1 MPLHTSHALLYGPI
15 LCESALI
22 NSHITFCSLLC
33 CTIFQYTVQ
42 QQQILSVGDDMA
54 EFRDLF
60 FKHYPFLIANAVH
73 CGFFY
78 LCPGT
83 RHLYG
88 TSFKRILYLEC
99 VRLLTGVDV
108 MPVSILDTRAKLF
121 PEEAHEDVTAANVT
135 STSAAATA
143 SSGLDYLPPLLNHA
157 ATSANGTTNMILHN
171 ASNSGNNSTSSATVS
186 VPHSTGDV
194 GSYHGGVLSEYDKQH
209 HGDNS
214 VHSIVSDASSLMSG
228 SSNSSAAH
236 SRGNYYFSG
245 RKEHYRP
252 VYHRPHCDGDTSQQ
266 QQATGASSN
275 STASTTTTCKQAA
288 AARRIKSEIA
298 ISVHMKA
305 MSKTYRPQPLGHL
318 TGDRSSLRFKPPVPD
333 NLCALKPH
341 QERTQFD
348 TSQISPMLQAYLRI
362 DDSTAGRRSERIA
375 RTVPVRWCE
384 TGGVDT
390 FRKFP
395 NRKEHHEAI
404 AAQRSKARKE
414 YEQSRYEDEQQ
425 LRAALKKVDAE
436 ETRMLSCGA
445 RQIGL
450 KSLDIT
456 SEQQQ
461 QQQQQQQASSSLIT
475 RARSA
480 Q

>member
-1 MPLHTSHALLYGPI
+1 
-15 LCESALI
+15 
-22 NSHITFCSLLC
+22 
-33 CTIFQYTVQ
+33 
-42 QQQILSVGDDMA
+42 
-54 EFRDLF
+54 
-60 FKHYPFLIANAVH
+60 
-73 CGFFY
+73 
-78 LCPGT
+78 
-83 RHLYG
+83 
-88 TSFKRILYLEC
+88 
-99 VRLLTGVDV
+99 

-121 PEEAHEDVTAANVT
+121 PEEAHEDVTAVNVT

-143 SSGLDYLPPLLNHA
+143 SSDLDYLPPLLNHA

-171 ASNSGNNSTSSATVS
+171 TSNSSNNSTSSATAS
-186 VPHSTGDV
+186 VPHGDC
-194 GSYHGGVLSEYDKQH
+194 GSSYHGGVLSECDKQH
-209 HGDNS
+209 YGDHS
-214 VHSIVSDASSLMSG
+214 AHSIVSDASSLMSNG
-228 SSNSSAAH
+228 GSNSTAH
-236 SRGNYYFSG
+236 NTGNYYFSG
-245 RKEHYRP
+245 KKEHYRP
-252 VYHRPHCDGDTSQQ
+252 VYHRPHCDGETSQQQQ

-275 STASTTTTCKQAA
+275 STVSTTTTCKQAA
-288 AARRIKSEIA
+288 AARRIKNELA

-375 RTVPVRWCE
+375 RTIPVRWCE

-414 YEQSRYEDEQQ
+414 YEKSRYEDEQQ

>member
-1 MPLHTSHALLYGPI
+1 
-15 LCESALI
+15 
-22 NSHITFCSLLC
+22 
-33 CTIFQYTVQ
+33 
-42 QQQILSVGDDMA
+42 MA

-60 FKHYPFLIANAVH
+60 FKHYPFLIANAIH

-135 STSAAATA
+135 STAAAAAAA
-143 SSGLDYLPPLLNHA
+143 SDLDYLPPLLNHA
-157 ATSANGTTNMILHN
+157 ATNANGTTNIILHN
-171 ASNSGNNSTSSATVS
+171 TSNSSDNSTSSATVS
-186 VPHSTGDV
+186 VAHSAGNI
-194 GSYHGGVLSEYDKQH
+194 GSYHGGMLSDYDDKQH
-209 HGDNS
+209 YGDNS
-214 VHSIVSDASSLMSG
+214 AHSIVSDASSLMSG
-228 SSNSSAAH
+228 SSISSAAH
-236 SRGNYYFSG
+236 NTGNYYYFSG
-245 RKEHYRP
+245 KKEHYRP

-266 QQATGASSN
+266 QATVVSSN
-275 STASTTTTCKQAA
+275 STVSTTTTCKQAA
-288 AARRIKSEIA
+288 AARRIKSEIV

-436 ETRMLSCGA
+436 ESRMLSCGA

>member
-1 MPLHTSHALLYGPI
+1 MTL
-15 LCESALI
+15 
-22 NSHITFCSLLC
+22 
-33 CTIFQYTVQ
+33 QYA
-42 QQQILSVGDDMA
+42 QQILSVGDDMA

-88 TSFKRILYLEC
+88 TTFKRILYLEC

-121 PEEAHEDVTAANVT
+121 PEEAHEDVTAVNVT
-135 STSAAATA
+135 STTATA
-143 SSGLDYLPPLLNHA
+143 ASLDLDYLPPLLNHA
-157 ATSANGTTNMILHN
+157 ATSANGNNMILHN
-171 ASNSGNNSTSSATVS
+171 SSNSSSGSTSATVS
-186 VPHSTGDV
+186 VPHSTGYS
-194 GSYHGGVLSEYDKQH
+194 GSYHGGVLSDNNYDKQH
-209 HGDNS
+209 NGNHAYDLNDNS
-214 VHSIVSDASSLMSG
+214 VHSIISDTGSLMS
-228 SSNSSAAH
+228 SSSSSAT
-236 SRGNYYFSG
+236 YYQHG
-245 RKEHYRP
+245 KKEHYQP
-252 VYHRPHCDGDTSQQ
+252 VYHRPHCDGTDTSQQ
-266 QQATGASSN
+266 QQQQHTVVSSN
-275 STASTTTTCKQAA
+275 STVSTSTTCKQAA
-288 AARRIKSEIA
+288 AARRIKSEVA
-298 ISVHMKA
+298 MSVHMKA

-318 TGDRSSLRFKPPVPD
+318 TGDRASLRFKPQVPD

-414 YEQSRYEDEQQ
+414 YEQSRHEDEQQ
-425 LRAALKKVDAE
+425 LRAALKKVDVE
-436 ETRMLSCGA
+436 ESRMLSCGA

-461 QQQQQQQASSSLIT
+461 QQQQQQQASSSLIS